1 MLTVPAGVPEMF
13 VAAAGERQVNFSWSP
28 PPVAL
33 RNGVIT
39 SYTLSCSP
47 SPSTLPQSP
56 SQPDP
61 LTVTGFSPDTS
72 YSCSVVASNSQGSG
86 PPASISFTTQ
96 QDCETVYYKL
106 LNNDLPHVPFYSRCV
121 LSIALDWYFHLLC
134 TCGKCLLVT
143 YNYIIILYTCTYSC
157 CLQSTERNEKLED
170 ITSAVVKQLTASCTD
185 CGISSDIIDE
195 QSFACFPESPTH
207 VTFRARLGG
216 SSETDSGSLISL
228 LESWV
233 SGGATIIVTGVLM
246 TVDAECSVAI
256 SSLSEGECSMTTT
269 QPPDTTAS
277 TPSST
282 DSTGTP
288 SSDSQTSTDNTAAVI
303 GGVVAVILIIAITI
317 IIIAIVALIMKSRRH
332 GDLSIRKAE
341 E

>member
-1 MLTVPAGVPEMF
+1 M
-13 VAAAGERQVNFSWSP
+13 S
-28 PPVAL
+28 
-33 RNGVIT
+33 
-39 SYTLSCSP
+39 
-47 SPSTLPQSP
+47 
-56 SQPDP
+56 
-61 LTVTGFSPDTS
+61 
-72 YSCSVVASNSQGSG
+72 
-86 PPASISFTTQ
+86 
-96 QDCETVYYKL
+96 
-106 LNNDLPHVPFYSRCV
+106 
-121 LSIALDWYFHLLC
+121 
-134 TCGKCLLVT
+134 
-143 YNYIIILYTCTYSC
+143 
-157 CLQSTERNEKLED
+157 QSTERNEKLED
-170 ITSAVVKQLTASCTD
+170 ITNAVLEELTDSCAE
-185 CGISSDIIDE
+185 CGISSDIIDR
-195 QSFACFPESPTH
+195 QSFSCFPESPTH

-216 SSETDSGSLISL
+216 SSETDGGSLISL

-288 SSDSQTSTDNTAAVI
+288 SSDSQSSTDNTAAVI

-317 IIIAIVALIMKSRRH
+317 IIIIIAIMALIMKSRRY